1 MFPAGEVEAGELV
14 HVGTHQHV
22 GVGERVGRLQEEESD
37 QPVRHE
43 ERGVGVELRRQVVG
57 RVGHDHLRGS
67 RGPRDGH
74 RQVGGEPSVDEI
86 ATVAQLGVEQQWHG
100 DAGANRLGQVAG
112 AHDDRRPIRQIGGDG
127 AERNGQRVE
136 IPTGKQVAAEQGGV
150 HQRVELRLDDR
161 GALQI
166 EAMLP
171 LLPQDQ
177 RLQHAEAARGPRLIG
192 AKQLGEWNH
201 SSQGIQ
207 LAAGVPAGVERAHRG
222 THTRAHDQVRSD
234 PEAVQHAEHAD
245 VGQPLGAPAREHQ
258 GGSRRRTALAGEK

>member
-1 MFPAGEVEAGELV
+1 MVAVGHSEAGHLAREGSSRRALGPAGRRSERGVGGLPPDFEQSSDVPGGEVEAGELV

-86 ATVAQLGVEQQWHG
+86 ATVAQLGVEQQRHG

-112 AHDDRRPIRQIGGDG
+112 GHDHRRPIRQIGGDG
-127 AERNGQRVE
+127 AERNGKRVE
-136 IPTGKQVAAEQGGV
+136 IPTGEQIAAEQGGV
-150 HQRVELRLDDR
+150 HQRVDLRLDDR

-166 EAMLP
+166 EARSP
-171 LLPQDQ
+171 CSHRTSGCSTP
-177 RLQHAEAARGPRLIG
+177 RRRGARG
-192 AKQLGEWNH
+192 
-201 SSQGIQ
+201 
-207 LAAGVPAGVERAHRG
+207 
-222 THTRAHDQVRSD
+222 
-234 PEAVQHAEHAD
+234 
-245 VGQPLGAPAREHQ
+245 
-258 GGSRRRTALAGEK
+258 